1 MSRIETQTIVRR
13 IRHTQEYNT
22 TRTQVEI
29 ELKKRV
35 VLKPKSLSTYSQRL
49 MQFCKKYNVE
59 PFNFPTIG
67 LEEIE
72 QLTETHI
79 LNNVNKIAPKSLNVT
94 LNAIKAWCFTLRML
108 KNRKLFREIKFDK
121 QSRKTDAM
129 TEKPLETE
137 HISKLMQ
144 ISDAFEQAELG
155 LCGLCG
161 LRPAL
166 VPQVKVKDLHPDDY
180 TIENGKLHFK
190 TENPFLYVSK
200 DYEGNKAHVTF
211 FVIIPS
217 KITQQLEYCINSAYE
232 TVTAQSQLVPKY
244 AESEQTVYQKNKELF
259 AKIGFVGRPYLLRT
273 YADRLLDK
281 NIQDEDLKEF
291 MLGHKGKI
299 SMIYQMKALT
309 HEDKTEYLKQY
320 RIVDRW
326 INEKIFGLVSNEE
339 LSTASA
345 MATFAESIGVSKD
358 RIAAIYDLLTKSK
371 LRLEDYEKQLK
382 TLTQETMTN
391 NMKTQIRNMMQEIA
405 HEKV

>member
-1 MSRIETQTIVRR
+1 
-13 IRHTQEYNT
+13 
-22 TRTQVEI
+22 
-29 ELKKRV
+29 
-35 VLKPKSLSTYSQRL
+35 
-49 MQFCKKYNVE
+49 MQFCKKYNIE
-59 PFNFPTIG
+59 PFNFSQIG

-79 LNNVNKIAPKSLNVT
+79 LSNINTVAPKSLNVT
-94 LNAIKAWCFTLRML
+94 LNAVKAWCFTLRML

-121 QSRKTDAM
+121 QSRQTDAM

-137 HISKLMQ
+137 HIAKLMQ
-144 ISDAFEQAELG
+144 VSDAFEQIELG

-166 VPQVKVKDLHPDDY
+166 VPQLKIKDLHPEEY

-200 DYEGNKAHVTF
+200 EYEGNKAHVTF

-217 KITQQLEYCINSAYE
+217 KIAQQLEYCINSAYD

-244 AESEQTVYQKNKELF
+244 AQSAQTVYQKNKELF
-259 AKIGFVGRPYLLRT
+259 ERIGFTGRPYLLRT
-273 YADRLLDK
+273 YADRLLDRQLGGPDK
-281 NIQDEDLKEF
+281 KDEDLKEF

-309 HEDKTEYLKQY
+309 HEDKSEYLKQY
-320 RIVDRW
+320 RSVNKY
-326 INEKIFGLVSNEE
+326 INEKIFGLISNEE
-339 LSTASA
+339 LNTAQA
-345 MATFAESIGVSKD
+345 MATFAESIGVPKE
-358 RIAAIYDLLTKSK
+358 RIAAIYDLLMKSK
-371 LRLEDYEKQLK
+371 LRLVDYEKQLK

-391 NMKTQIRNMMQEIA
+391 TMKAQIRNMMQEIQQ
-405 HEKV
+405 EST